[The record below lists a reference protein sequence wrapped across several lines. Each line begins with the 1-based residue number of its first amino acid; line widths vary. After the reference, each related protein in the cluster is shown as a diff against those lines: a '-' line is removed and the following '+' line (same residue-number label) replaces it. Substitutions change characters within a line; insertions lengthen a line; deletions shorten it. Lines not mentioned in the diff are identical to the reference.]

1 MRTRVT
7 SGWDLVGPVCGIL
20 AMVGYVGAV
29 WLNPMRGLGVRPEQ
43 PAETIAAAMA
53 ARLGD
58 TSQLERFAGPM
69 VLMLAV
75 VFFLGFLG
83 FLHQRLQERS
93 AESRRWIA
101 TVFLG
106 GGLVLAAAL
115 LFQGFIV
122 LTQTTVVD
130 LAGDAQVAK
139 TLYLLDWLGLAI
151 VVPGVAAMTGAAA
164 LLTLRDGALHLSLGA
179 LAIVAFAA
187 TFVMYWV
194 PVWLLWVL
202 ITSLFLLVR
211 PEPTAVRV
219 SAGRDLA

>member
-1 MRTRVT
+1 
-7 SGWDLVGPVCGIL
+7 
-20 AMVGYVGAV
+20 
-29 WLNPMRGLGVRPEQ
+29 
-43 PAETIAAAMA
+43 MA
-53 ARLGD
+53 ARLSD

-69 VLMLAV
+69 VLMAA
-75 VFFLGFLG
+75 VFFLLGFVG

-93 AESRRWIA
+93 EESRRWIA
-101 TVFLG
+101 TVFLA

-139 TLYLLDWLGLAI
+139 TLYLLDWLGLAV

-164 LLTLRDGALHLSLGA
+164 LLALRDGALHPSLGG
-179 LAIVAFAA
+179 LAILAFAA
-187 TFVMYWV
+187 TFVMYWA

-211 PEPTAVRV
+211 PEPTAVAASER
-219 SAGRDLA
+219 SGLA

>member
-1 MRTRVT
+1 MRTRTV
-7 SGWDLVGPVCGIL
+7 SGWDLMGPVCGVL
-20 AMVGYVGAV
+20 ATVGYLGAF
-29 WLNPMRGLGVRPEQ
+29 WLHPMRGLGVRPEQ

-53 ARLGD
+53 ARLSD

-69 VLMLAV
+69 VLMAA
-75 VFFLGFLG
+75 VFFLLGFVG

-93 AESRRWIA
+93 EESRRWIA
-101 TVFLG
+101 TVFLA

-139 TLYLLDWLGLAI
+139 TLYLLDWLGLAV

-164 LLTLRDGALHLSLGA
+164 LLALRDGALHPSLGG
-179 LAIVAFAA
+179 LAILAFAA
-187 TFVMYWV
+187 TFVMYWA

-211 PEPTAVRV
+211 PEPTAVAASER
-219 SAGRDLA
+219 SGLA